1 MTSTVVAVGT
11 RKGLWLARSDNRR
24 DWVVDGP
31 QFLMREVPSIGV
43 VPRPEGVRLIAGFR
57 SEHWGPTMLHSDDLG
72 ASWHERPDA
81 AAIAFPEDTGAAL
94 ARIWQVTADPHD
106 PDVVWAGTEPH
117 ALWRSADGGAS
128 FELVR
133 GLWDHPHRPLWGE
146 GFGGG
151 AIHTI
156 LPDPQDPDRMLVAM
170 STGGVYATTDGGA
183 TWQPRNKGIEA
194 RYVPDPF
201 PEFGQCVHKVARD
214 AATPSRLYLQC
225 HHGVY
230 RSDDEAGSWQSI
242 ADGLPTDF
250 GFTVLTHPR
259 RGGSLWLVPVTADSE
274 RIPPGGQL
282 QLQHSADAGAT
293 WQTQT
298 EGLPHPSYTCVLR
311 DAAAVDT
318 HDEAGLYVGTRNGD
332 VFASTDEGASFT
344 RIIEQLPD
352 VLCVRVAVVP

>member
-1 MTSTVVAVGT
+1 
-11 RKGLWLARSDNRR
+11 
-24 DWVVDGP
+24 
-31 QFLMREVPSIGV
+31 
-43 VPRPEGVRLIAGFR
+43 
-57 SEHWGPTMLHSDDLG
+57 MLHSDDLG

-81 AAIAFPEDTGAAL
+81 AAITFPEDTGAAL

-156 LPDPQDPDRMLVAM
+156 LPDPQDADRMLVAM

-183 TWQPRNKGIEA
+183 TWQPRNKGLEA

-214 AATPSRLYLQC
+214 PATPSRLYLQC

-230 RSDDEAGSWQSI
+230 RSDDDAGSWQSI

-259 RGGSLWLVPVTADSE
+259 RGGSLWLVPVMADSE

-282 QLQHSADAGAT
+282 QLQHSADAGDT
-293 WQTQT
+293 WQTQAQ
-298 EGLPHPSYTCVLR
+298 GLPHPSYTCVLR